1 MEWPFSCS
9 LIATVGRDVQ
19 EIVKD
24 LDLENRDWETL
35 AGWLEVNA
43 KLIRENCATSTALGQ
58 CYRRELVK
66 TYCDQRG
73 GDPERVKEDIR
84 EALKSGRRTKRQ
96 GWNY

>member
-1 MEWPFSCS
+1 MEWSFSCS

-24 LDLENRDWETL
+24 LYLEDVEDWETL
-35 AGWLEVNA
+35 AGWLSVNA

-66 TYCDQRG
+66 IYCHQRG
-73 GDPERVKEDIR
+73 GDLEGVKEDIR
-84 EALKSGRRTKRQ
+84 HVLESKMRIKKQ
-96 GWNY
+96 G